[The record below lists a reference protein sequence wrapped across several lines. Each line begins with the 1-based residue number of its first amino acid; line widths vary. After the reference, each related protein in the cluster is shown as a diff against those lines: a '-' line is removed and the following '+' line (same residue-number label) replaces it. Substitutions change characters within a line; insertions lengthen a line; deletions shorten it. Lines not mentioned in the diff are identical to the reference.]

1 MSFVAGLKVVLQ
13 KTVTG
18 LSSAELRIQV
28 DRFSSLKSS
37 VVLQRLRTG
46 FEEMKKGNSGVFSFC
61 VGMKGM
67 AED

>member
-1 MSFVAGLKVVLQ
+1 MSFVAGL

-28 DRFSSLKSS
+28 DRFSSLKAS
-37 VVLQRLRTG
+37 VVLQRLRKG
-46 FEEMKKGNSGVFSFC
+46 FEEVKKGNSGVFSFY